1 MLNRHSKKFISYL
14 RSTSPDFENRVYTYS
29 YLEHN
34 HPEPI
39 ESIYATAR
47 YLSSEGYLEI
57 AKMNGSHFGVVLTEK
72 ALHPY
77 EFSWV
82 RIKSFLFTSIFT
94 PVVVS
99 IATTLLTLCIKA
111 LL

>member
-29 YLEHN
+29 YLERN

-57 AKMNGSHFGVVLTEK
+57 AKLNGSHFGVILTEK

-77 EFSWV
+77 EFSWTQ
-82 RIKSFLFTSIFT
+82 IISFLFTSIFT
-94 PVVVS
+94 PIVVS
-99 IATTLLTLCIKA
+99 IATTLLTLW
-111 LL
+111 LSTL